1 MNHFDPLANA
11 RQFNRVNFP
20 YFPFNYNSKR
30 EKKKKKYS
38 SPKGNLYINSRVE
51 ERRNMIST
59 GAAAIKLLPS
69 FIIRYE
75 KCRKNILRIE
85 YISLHLAPRLIRL
98 KGGGRGGGAG
108 NSSRATSIST
118 FTKERKKRRCVENKG
133 QRRNNTAG

>member
-1 MNHFDPLANA
+1 
-11 RQFNRVNFP
+11 
-20 YFPFNYNSKR
+20 
-30 EKKKKKYS
+30 
-38 SPKGNLYINSRVE
+38 
-51 ERRNMIST
+51 MIST

-98 KGGGRGGGAG
+98 KGGREGG

>member
-1 MNHFDPLANA
+1 
-11 RQFNRVNFP
+11 
-20 YFPFNYNSKR
+20 
-30 EKKKKKYS
+30 
-38 SPKGNLYINSRVE
+38 
-51 ERRNMIST
+51 MIST

-98 KGGGRGGGAG
+98 KGGGRGGAG